1 MSRPALRR
9 SGTTRLPMLP
19 VPPVTSRGAFMV
31 EFLSCHI
38 RGRSLVDIPTIEHEE
53 M

>member
-1 MSRPALRR
+1 
-9 SGTTRLPMLP
+9 
-19 VPPVTSRGAFMV
+19 MV

-38 RGRSLVDIPTIEHEE
+38 RGRSLVDIPTNEHEE

>member
-1 MSRPALRR
+1 
-9 SGTTRLPMLP
+9 
-19 VPPVTSRGAFMV
+19 MV